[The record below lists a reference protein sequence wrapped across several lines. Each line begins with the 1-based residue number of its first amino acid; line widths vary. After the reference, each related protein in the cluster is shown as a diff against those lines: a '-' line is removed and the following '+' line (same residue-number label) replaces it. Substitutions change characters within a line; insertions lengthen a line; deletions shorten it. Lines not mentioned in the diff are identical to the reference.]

1 MIHNK
6 ILDLRKIFKIDVIF
20 HFFFQNG
27 HNVMKLKPSGD
38 CLDSDDSN
46 VDLEEDIENA
56 AKERHSSGESNDSA
70 VSFSVPTSPTKL
82 NPGGDENEDPMGGD
96 SMGSN
101 RFLVI
106 PSDFCQSMK
115 DNCNLRGI
123 LRRQKTSQFDRKPRF
138 ESTQSESAATSGSL
152 LRMMSSPACS
162 NGSSG
167 KEFYA
172 TFYFSLCLSA
182 LCL

>member
-1 MIHNK
+1 
-6 ILDLRKIFKIDVIF
+6 
-20 HFFFQNG
+20 
-27 HNVMKLKPSGD
+27 MKLKPSGD
-38 CLDSDDSN
+38 GLDSDDSN
-46 VDLEEDIENA
+46 VDEENIENA
-56 AKERHSSGESNDSA
+56 CKERHSSGESNDSA

-82 NPGGDENEDPMGGD
+82 NPGGDDPNEDPMGGSD
-96 SMGSN
+96 SLGGSN

-172 TFYFSLCLSA
+172 TFCFSLCLSA

>member
-1 MIHNK
+1 M
-6 ILDLRKIFKIDVIF
+6 LYLIFFFSI
-20 HFFFQNG
+20 FFQNG

-123 LRRQKTSQFDRKPRF
+123 LRRQKNSQFVDRKPRF

-167 KEFYA
+167 KDFCT
-172 TFYFSLCLSA
+172 TFCFALSQ
-182 LCL
+182 

>member
-1 MIHNK
+1 M
-6 ILDLRKIFKIDVIF
+6 LYLIFFFSI
-20 HFFFQNG
+20 FFQNG

-172 TFYFSLCLSA
+172 TFCFSLCLSA

>member
-1 MIHNK
+1 
-6 ILDLRKIFKIDVIF
+6 
-20 HFFFQNG
+20 
-27 HNVMKLKPSGD
+27 MKLKPSGD
-38 CLDSDDSN
+38 GLDSDDSN
-46 VDLEEDIENA
+46 VDEENLVENA
-56 AKERHSSGESNDSA
+56 CKERHSSGESNDSA

-82 NPGGDENEDPMGGD
+82 NPGGDDPNEDPMGGGD
-96 SMGSN
+96 SMGGSN

-138 ESTQSESAATSGSL
+138 ESTQSESAVTSGSL

-167 KEFYA
+167 KKFC
-172 TFYFSLCLSA
+172 TTLKF
-182 LCL
+182 

>member
-1 MIHNK
+1 
-6 ILDLRKIFKIDVIF
+6 
-20 HFFFQNG
+20 
-27 HNVMKLKPSGD
+27 MKLKPSGD
-38 CLDSDDSN
+38 GLDSDDSN
-46 VDLEEDIENA
+46 ADLDEDLEN

-96 SMGSN
+96 SVGSN

-123 LRRQKTSQFDRKPRF
+123 LRRQKTFDRKPRF
-138 ESTQSESAATSGSL
+138 ESSQSESAATSSSL

-167 KEFYA
+167 N
-172 TFYFSLCLSA
+172 
-182 LCL
+182 

>member
-1 MIHNK
+1 
-6 ILDLRKIFKIDVIF
+6 
-20 HFFFQNG
+20 
-27 HNVMKLKPSGD
+27 MKLKPSGD
-38 CLDSDDSN
+38 GLDSDDSN
-46 VDLEEDIENA
+46 VDEENLVENA
-56 AKERHSSGESNDSA
+56 CKERHSSGESNDSA

-82 NPGGDENEDPMGGD
+82 NPGGDDPNEDPMGVSD
-96 SMGSN
+96 SMGGSN

-123 LRRQKTSQFDRKPRF
+123 LRRQKTGSQFDRKPRF
-138 ESTQSESAATSGSL
+138 ESTQSESAVTSGSL

-167 KEFYA
+167 KKFC
-172 TFYFSLCLSA
+172 TTLKF
-182 LCL
+182 